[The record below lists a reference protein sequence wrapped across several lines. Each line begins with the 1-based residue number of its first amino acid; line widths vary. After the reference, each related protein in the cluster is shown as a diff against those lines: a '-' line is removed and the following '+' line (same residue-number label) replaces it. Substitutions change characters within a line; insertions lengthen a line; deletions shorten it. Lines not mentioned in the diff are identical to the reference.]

1 MCKYIGATVCVL
13 VWSDFKRNG
22 QVKMATIFYDE
33 LWQTCRPKWKVFF
46 VDNRTDYAIMLGF
59 LPHRERFCFQYV
71 AIYRHHFRLLLC
83 KLFFWDFH
91 EIFCSLLTFFW
102 NQTKYWEM
110 EATKKWFLTCN
121 NNPTHFH
128 FIRYSYLCI

>member
-33 LWQTCRPKWKVFF
+33 LWQICRPKWKVFF

-83 KLFFWDFH
+83 KFFFEIFTKFSVLCWHFSEIKLNWDFW
-91 EIFCSLLTFFW
+91 EPFIKFKVFFNSSMVIW
-102 NQTKYWEM
+102 GSR
-110 EATKKWFLTCN
+110 KKLWG
-121 NNPTHFH
+121 
-128 FIRYSYLCI
+128 